1 MFRATLL
8 TLTAAAL
15 LLLAA
20 CSAPTATTPAA
31 PAQPTTAAP
40 PKAVAPTTAPAVPTA
55 AAKAAAPTTAPA
67 APTAAAKAAA
77 PTTAPAAPTA
87 AAKAAAPNAAA
98 AAGAARVY
106 KLVADGAE
114 ARFLVREQLANR
126 NLPSDAVG
134 RTKNVSGAIAIDPA
148 TGKVDASQSKFT
160 VNIASLATDVSLR
173 DGFIKRSV
181 LTTDQFPNATFVVK
195 EIKGLATPLPT
206 SGDVQFQV
214 VGDLTVRDVTKPI
227 TWDVTGKVD
236 GNTVTGLATTAFKFG
251 DFNLTQPRVPSVL
264 SIEDNI
270 RLEIDFKLTA

>member
-40 PKAVAPTTAPAVPTA
+40 PKAVAPTTAPAV
-55 AAKAAAPTTAPA
+55 
-67 APTAAAKAAA
+67 PTAAAKAAA

>member
-8 TLTAAAL
+8 TLTVVAL
-15 LLLAA
+15 LSLAA
-20 CSAPTATTPAA
+20 CAPGATA
-31 PAQPTTAAP
+31 PA
-40 PKAVAPTTAPAVPTA
+40 APTTAPAAPTAAAKAAAPTTAPAAAKAAAPTA

-77 PTTAPAAPTA
+77 PTTA
-87 AAKAAAPNAAA
+87 AAA
-98 AAGAARVY
+98 AAAAARVY
-106 KLVADGAE
+106 KIVADGTE

-148 TGKVDASQSKFT
+148 TGKVDPSQSKFT

-181 LTTDQFPNATFVVK
+181 LTTDQFPDATFAVK
-195 EIKGLATPLPT
+195 EVKGLATPLPT

-236 GNTVTGLATTAFKFG
+236 GNTVTGQATTAFKFG
-251 DFNLTQPRVPSVL
+251 DFNLTQPRVPTVL

>member
-8 TLTAAAL
+8 TVTVVAL
-15 LLLAA
+15 LSLAA
-20 CSAPTATTPAA
+20 CAPGA
-31 PAQPTTAAP
+31 
-40 PKAVAPTTAPAVPTA
+40 TAP
-55 AAKAAAPTTAPA
+55 AAPTTAPA

-77 PTTAPAAPTA
+77 PTTGAAAPTA
-87 AAKAAAPNAAA
+87 AAKAAAPTTAAA
-98 AAGAARVY
+98 APTAAAKAAAPAGAARVY
-106 KLVADGAE
+106 KIVADGTE

-148 TGKVDASQSKFT
+148 TGKVDPSQSKFT

-181 LTTDQFPNATFVVK
+181 LTTDQFPDATFAVK
-195 EIKGLATPLPT
+195 EVKGLATPLPT

-236 GNTVTGLATTAFKFG
+236 GNTVTGQATTAFKFG
-251 DFNLTQPRVPSVL
+251 DFNLTQPRVPTVL